1 MRAGQ
6 KYNGERL
13 QFHQAVMARTLFT
26 AILASCVFG
35 VLLGFGVAH
44 SLLSVNAWQLESET
58 KSYEKLVQT
67 VREQVTNPNA
77 RAHIDETT
85 YNFGI
90 MDAKAE
96 GSHDFFIRNVGTA
109 DLILRVDQTSCSC
122 LGIDITPSRVPPGST
137 ARCHL
142 RYTAEQ
148 ATVGKFSQGGTVMTN
163 DPDNREIYLRVEGVF
178 TNPVVARP
186 ATVNLPRVAVG
197 ATRTATIRFY
207 GFEDEPL
214 QLSAPT
220 WENREHFDFQW
231 EPSELSE
238 SDEDDLH
245 LSLAKSVVEGTITL
259 NPGLP
264 VGSFQEWFQVRTNS
278 SQPSISFLASGQ
290 IVGGNVSISGQG
302 YNRSTGVADL
312 GRTVMGRS
320 ISREISIQFSGV
332 LAQSASVQVIAVEPA
347 WIKTELSPPRE
358 VGPLRIFSLTI
369 EIPEDSPTGS
379 YVFSGDGQRAHI
391 TLETN
396 DETMPVLRIP
406 LQFVVGR

>member
-1 MRAGQ
+1 MI
-6 KYNGERL
+6 
-13 QFHQAVMARTLFT
+13 RTLFT
-26 AILASCVFG
+26 VILASCVFG
-35 VLLGFGVAH
+35 ALLGVGVAYT
-44 SLLSVNAWQLESET
+44 LLSVNAWRVEFET
-58 KSYEKLVQT
+58 KPREKLMQT
-67 VREQVTNPNA
+67 AREQVTNPNA
-77 RAHIDETT
+77 RAHIEETI
-85 YNFGI
+85 YNFGM

-122 LGIDITPSRVPPGST
+122 LGIDITPSRVPPGRT

-148 ATVGKFSQGGTVMTN
+148 ATIGKFSQGGTVMTN
-163 DPDNREIYLRVEGVF
+163 DPDNREIHLRVEGVF
-178 TNPVVARP
+178 TNPVVVRP
-186 ATVNLPRVAVG
+186 ATVHLPRVAAG
-197 ATRTATIRFY
+197 TMRTATIRFY

-214 QLSAPT
+214 QLSTPT

-231 EPSELSE
+231 KSAELDE
-238 SDEDDLH
+238 SNEDDPH
-245 LSLAKSVVEGTITL
+245 LSLATSVVEGTITL

-278 SQPSISFLASGQ
+278 SQPNVSFLASGQ

-302 YNRSTGVADL
+302 YNRSTGIADL
-312 GRTVMGRS
+312 GRTVVGRS
-320 ISREISIQFSGV
+320 ISREISIQFSGT
-332 LAQSASVQVIAVEPA
+332 ATQSASVQVIAVEPA
-347 WIKTELSPPRE
+347 WIRTELSPPRE

-369 EIPEDSPTGS
+369 EIPEDAPTGS

-396 DETMPVLRIP
+396 DETIPVLRIP

>member
-1 MRAGQ
+1 
-6 KYNGERL
+6 
-13 QFHQAVMARTLFT
+13 MARTLLT
-26 AILASCVFG
+26 AVLASCIFG
-35 VLLGFGVAH
+35 TLLGFGVAR
-44 SLLSVNAWQLESET
+44 SLLSVNAWQLESE
-58 KSYEKLVQT
+58 KKPYEKLVQT
-67 VREQVTNPNA
+67 AREQATNPNA
-77 RAHIDETT
+77 KAHIEETT

-96 GSHDFFIRNVGTA
+96 GSHNFFIHNVGTA

-122 LGIDITPSRVPPGST
+122 LGIDITPPRVPPGRT

-148 ATVGKFSQGGTVMTN
+148 ATIGKFSQGGIVMTN
-163 DPDNREIYLRVEGVF
+163 DPDNREIHLRVEGVF

-186 ATVNLPRVAVG
+186 ATVHLPRIATG
-197 ATRTATIRFY
+197 ITRTSIIRFY

-214 QLSAPT
+214 QLSAPS

-231 EPSELSE
+231 EPAELNE
-238 SDEDDLH
+238 SDAEDLH

-259 NPGLP
+259 KPGLP
-264 VGSFQEWFQVRTNS
+264 AGSFQEWFQVRTNS
-278 SQPSISFLASGQ
+278 SQTNVSFLVSGQ
-290 IVGGNVSISGQG
+290 VVGGNVAISGQG
-302 YNRSTGVADL
+302 YNRSTGVVDL

-320 ISREISIQFSGV
+320 ISREISIQFSGAM
-332 LAQSASVQVIAVEPA
+332 AQSALIQAVTVEPA
-347 WIKTELSPPRE
+347 WIRTELSPPRE
-358 VGPLRIFSLTI
+358 VGPLRIFSLTV
-369 EIPEDSPTGS
+369 EIPEDAPTGS

-391 TLETN
+391 MVETN